1 MVSPLTVSQ
10 IILLSLCIWMQNSK
24 LQLSIFY
31 FPGGHMSWVVF
42 LILIT
47 LLWSSSQKFL
57 MLVTSIP
64 IITIGAST
72 SALSYVTLK
81 MVRGEDPYIWQ
92 NFWKSFRQN
101 FKQGTLIWVFSIL
114 VFIFLGMDFYIINSQ
129 NTVLFAVIRI
139 LLWCVCLVALSVF
152 LYVFPVISH
161 FVCSTAQALKNA
173 VFMTFGHLPYTL
185 VMLVITG
192 LILYLCACSV
202 KTFALVVVISGIC
215 GFSVVAFIYSILFDR
230 IFKKY
235 EPKSPDN
242 IE

>member
-1 MVSPLTVSQ
+1 
-10 IILLSLCIWMQNSK
+10 
-24 LQLSIFY
+24 
-31 FPGGHMSWVVF
+31 
-42 LILIT
+42 
-47 LLWSSSQKFL
+47 
-57 MLVTSIP
+57 
-64 IITIGAST
+64 
-72 SALSYVTLK
+72 
-81 MVRGEDPYIWQ
+81 
-92 NFWKSFRQN
+92 
-101 FKQGTLIWVFSIL
+101 
-114 VFIFLGMDFYIINSQ
+114 
-129 NTVLFAVIRI
+129 
-139 LLWCVCLVALSVF
+139 
-152 LYVFPVISH
+152 
-161 FVCSTAQALKNA
+161 VCSTTQALKNA

>member
-1 MVSPLTVSQ
+1 MNWLAPD
-10 IILLSLCIWMQNSK
+10 SK
-24 LQLSIFY
+24 F
-31 FPGGHMSWVVF
+31 MRA
-42 LILIT
+42 
-47 LLWSSSQKFL
+47 WSNLVDGVWINIL

-129 NTVLFAVIRI
+129 NTTLFAVIRI

-152 LYVFPVISH
+152 LYVFPIISH
-161 FVCSTAQALKNA
+161 FVCSTTQALKNA
-173 VFMTFGHLPYTL
+173 VFMTFGHLSYTL

-235 EPKSPDN
+235 EPESLDN

>member
-1 MVSPLTVSQ
+1 MNWLAPD
-10 IILLSLCIWMQNSK
+10 SK
-24 LQLSIFY
+24 F
-31 FPGGHMSWVVF
+31 MRA
-42 LILIT
+42 
-47 LLWSSSQKFL
+47 WSNLVDGVWINIL

-101 FKQGTLIWVFSIL
+101 FKQGTLIWIFSIL

-129 NTVLFAVIRI
+129 NTTLFAVIRI
-139 LLWCVCLVALSVF
+139 LLWCICLIALSVF
-152 LYVFPVISH
+152 LYVFPIISH
-161 FVCSTAQALKNA
+161 FVCSTTQALKNA

-235 EPKSPDN
+235 EPESPDN

>member
-1 MVSPLTVSQ
+1 MSRFFNPDNPIMEFIAKIFDL
-10 IILLSLCIWMQNSK
+10 ILLNL
-24 LQLSIFY
+24 IFI
-31 FPGGHMSWVVF
+31 FSCV
-42 LILIT
+42 
-47 LLWSSSQKFL
+47 
-57 MLVTSIP
+57 P

-173 VFMTFGHLPYTL
+173 VF
-185 VMLVITG
+185 
-192 LILYLCACSV
+192 

>member
-1 MVSPLTVSQ
+1 MNWLAPD
-10 IILLSLCIWMQNSK
+10 SK
-24 LQLSIFY
+24 F
-31 FPGGHMSWVVF
+31 MRA
-42 LILIT
+42 
-47 LLWSSSQKFL
+47 WSNLVDGVWINIL

-101 FKQGTLIWVFSIL
+101 FKQGTLIWIFSIL

-129 NTVLFAVIRI
+129 NTTLFAVIRM

-152 LYVFPVISH
+152 LYVFPIISH
-161 FVCSTAQALKNA
+161 FVCSTTQALKNA

-185 VMLVITG
+185 VMLVIAG

-215 GFSVVAFIYSILFDR
+215 GFSVVAFIYSILSDR

-235 EPKSPDN
+235 EPESPDN